1 MAAQAFEL
9 ILPSPG
15 WIPPSK
21 THFYLFDLDG
31 TLVASRSGKPIA
43 ADAADIVFFH
53 GVEETIHNLL
63 TAGHTLLIVSNQAIW
78 TAAIRSKIQA
88 AVERLQI
95 PAIVATGKTSP
106 YRKPAANMW
115 HKFLM
120 QFRIN
125 MAGITDVNY
134 TGDAVGADDPWPA
147 YRWSDSDKRF
157 AETIQAT
164 FHRPKDFFPQWDLA
178 SVAPKK
184 RTMFIMMGTPGSGK
198 TTIGDELSGKYRLPI
213 FEQDRWRTRDK
224 FLKDIRKEL
233 EESNDSII
241 VDATHSNRDRREEL
255 YSLARIHDM
264 DALILWSVRDGRPFN
279 ATRRKPVPA
288 VAYGVY
294 MKNFADPLKDNVAVV
309 VVS

>member
-15 WIPPSK
+15 WILPSK

-31 TLVASRSGKPIA
+31 TLVASRSGRPIA
-43 ADAADIVFFH
+43 TDAADIIFFH
-53 GVEETIHNLL
+53 GVEERIRDLL
-63 TAGHTLLIVSNQAIW
+63 TAGHTLLIISNQAIW
-78 TAAIRSKIQA
+78 NVAVKSKVH
-88 AVERLQI
+88 AVVKCLGI

-120 QFRIN
+120 QFRVN
-125 MAGITDVNY
+125 MTGIKEVHY
-134 TGDAVGADDPWPA
+134 TGDAVDTYDPWPA
-147 YRWSDSDKRF
+147 YRWSDSDRRF
-157 AETIQAT
+157 SETIQAT
-164 FHRPKDFFPQWDLA
+164 FHRPIDFFPQWDPSTA
-178 SVAPKK
+178 APKK

-198 TTIGDELSGKYRLPI
+198 TTIGYQLSEKYNLPI
-213 FEQDRWRTRDK
+213 FVQDQWRTRDQ

-233 EESNDSII
+233 EESDNSII

-255 YSLARIHDM
+255 YSLARVHDM
-264 DALILWSVRDGRPFN
+264 VVKILWSVRDGRLFN
-279 ATRRKPVPA
+279 AERFKPVPA

-294 MKNFADPLKDNVAVV
+294 MKNFADPMKDNVDVI